1 MIEVSRSLPA
11 NDGMGPVLS
20 VDDVWDGLVEKASNP
35 LPYVRSIT
43 ECRVTERFEHG
54 LVRDIIH
61 AGQPVRE
68 VVTFYPKRRVHFVRT
83 HGTARGTIDNEI
95 SRDEA
100 GTLVLTFTFRI
111 EVDGVQPGSAE
122 ERQFAARMEDD
133 YLDAVRTTLAAMRER
148 VARASAGSSPEDF
161 AGKVFGIVDS
171 SDAAGFAALF
181 AAGGSIRF
189 GNADPLVG
197 PGAIRDGVTGFF
209 ATIAGLSHRVLRHW
223 DSADGR
229 TAIELDVSYERLD
242 GKTVTIPVAVTWHR
256 DRDGLFDDYRV
267 YYDITPVYAS

>member
-1 MIEVSRSLPA
+1 M
-11 NDGMGPVLS
+11 
-20 VDDVWDGLVEKASNP
+20 
-35 LPYVRSIT
+35 
-43 ECRVTERFEHG
+43 
-54 LVRDIIH
+54 
-61 AGQPVRE
+61 
-68 VVTFYPKRRVHFVRT
+68 
-83 HGTARGTIDNEI
+83 
-95 SRDEA
+95 
-100 GTLVLTFTFRI
+100 LTFTFRI
-111 EVDGVQPGSAE
+111 EVDGVQPGSAANCSS
-122 ERQFAARMEDD
+122 AARMEDD

-161 AGKVFGIVDS
+161 VAKVFGIVDS
-171 SDAAGFAALF
+171 GDAAGFAALF
-181 AAGGSIRF
+181 AAGGGIRF

-197 PGAIRDGVTGFF
+197 PGAIRAGVAGFF
-209 ATIAGLSHRVLRHW
+209 TTIAGLSHRVLRHW